1 VDRMSSPCR
10 QGREKAHSLSPRA
23 TQPSGTRE
31 MRGNQ
36 KKMEKSS
43 EGAMQGKQGW
53 GSGVGCKLREEGV
66 SGRGSGQP
74 CLMMTTGEVGWV
86 LKIDRGT

>member
-1 VDRMSSPCR
+1 MDCKSSSCR
-10 QGREKAHSLSPRA
+10 QRREEAHSLCPRA

-43 EGAMQGKQGW
+43 QGVMQSKQGR
-53 GSGVGCKLREEGV
+53 GVGCKLTEEGV
-66 SGRGSGQP
+66 SGRGHVQP
-74 CLMMTTGEVGWV
+74 CLMMMTGEVGFV
-86 LKIDRGT
+86 LKIDHGT

>member
-1 VDRMSSPCR
+1 MDCTSSPCR
-10 QGREKAHSLSPRA
+10 QRREEAHSLSPRA

-43 EGAMQGKQGW
+43 QGVMQGKQGQ
-53 GSGVGCKLREEGV
+53 GVGCKLREEGV
-66 SGRGSGQP
+66 SGRGHVQP
-74 CLMMTTGEVGWV
+74 CLMMMTGEVGCV
-86 LKIDRGT
+86 LKIDHGT